1 MGRVL
6 SDCVVILSGQ
16 AKTGGVVAR
25 KIRWDHKVLL
35 ELAGTVGSQAALA
48 DAYSVAVGQQ
58 VSSSTLNNYLYR
70 DPDVRALVREALI
83 VESEDVVSRTE
94 ILEEENRELRSALG
108 KQRKESVGAERVI
121 QAIEQALVSVEP
133 PKRRVPRPLPA
144 APKGAHHRQLVCL
157 SDFHGGEVVDPE
169 VVQGLNEYDWQI
181 MEDRAQEV
189 VTSLL
194 SHKLRS
200 PNLTGI
206 DVAFIGDMCSGFNH
220 LELAVTNEFPLAEQ
234 GVKMGALMGQI
245 VEQLVPHYENI
256 RVISVEGNHPRLNKA
271 PAAKNPQDNMD
282 WVAANFA
289 KQYLKAYPTVDMTI
303 GRGSML
309 HEIAGRNIYV
319 FHGDGIRSSMPGVPW
334 GGVMRRVN
342 QLQATMPKHIDHFL
356 LGHFHQANLVSAGRI
371 IGNGSL
377 KGADEWVLKN
387 FGSGDPPAQWLLT
400 FDEKRSRMTD
410 ARLITPTAGIP
421 NV

>member
-1 MGRVL
+1 
-6 SDCVVILSGQ
+6 
-16 AKTGGVVAR
+16 
-25 KIRWDHKVLL
+25 
-35 ELAGTVGSQAALA
+35 
-48 DAYSVAVGQQ
+48 
-58 VSSSTLNNYLYR
+58 LYR
-70 DPDVRALVREALI
+70 NPDLRGLVRAAFASEV
-83 VESEDVVSRTE
+83 EDVVSRTD

-121 QAIEQALVSVEP
+121 QAIEQALTSVEP

-181 MEDRAQEV
+181 MEDRCQEV

-206 DVAFIGDMCSGFNH
+206 DVAFIGDMCSGSNH
-220 LELAVTNEFPLAEQ
+220 LELAVSNEFPLAEQ

-282 WVAANFA
+282 WVAASFA
-289 KQYLKAYPTVDMTI
+289 KQYLKAYPTVEMTI

-309 HEIAGRNIYV
+309 HQIAGRNVYV

-410 ARLITPTAGIP
+410 ARLITPTAGLP